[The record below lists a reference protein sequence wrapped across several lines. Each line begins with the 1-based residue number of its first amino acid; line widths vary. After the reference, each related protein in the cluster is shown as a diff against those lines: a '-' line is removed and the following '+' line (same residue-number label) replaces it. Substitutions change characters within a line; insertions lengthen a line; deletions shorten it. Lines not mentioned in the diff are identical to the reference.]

1 MKTNS
6 MSVFDFARID
16 YVTILLP
23 FSVKHQ
29 KDGRQSCL
37 KALKNPSLLKLR
49 DGGMSENLVGASS
62 NVVCM
67 DTANLNKS
75 EDLVT
80 TEYYT
85 KVCMIFYGPIIS
97 T

>member
-6 MSVFDFARID
+6 MSVLDFARID

-62 NVVCM
+62 NVVCTV
-67 DTANLNKS
+67 DSGNSKRLNSKQS
-75 EDLVT
+75 L
-80 TEYYT
+80 
-85 KVCMIFYGPIIS
+85 IS
-97 T
+97 KHF

>member
-1 MKTNS
+1 MEHLLWALLGKSLNSTHNLPTRDPFMKTNS

-23 FSVKHQ
+23 FSVKH
-29 KDGRQSCL
+29 L

-49 DGGMSENLVGASS
+49 DGGMSKNLVGASS

-67 DTANLNKS
+67 DTANLN
-75 EDLVT
+75 
-80 TEYYT
+80 
-85 KVCMIFYGPIIS
+85 
-97 T
+97 